1 MKKSAEMDNYEQ
13 KLVNVRKL
21 AAIIVCKL
29 SCQNHVMQDSMLNY
43 LNVDPVFSELDKTA
57 RVCINSIPARF
68 K

>member
-21 AAIIVCKL
+21 AAIILCKL
-29 SCQNHVMQDSMLNY
+29 TSQNHLTQDSMLNL
-43 LNVDPVFSELDKTA
+43 LNIDPVFSEIDKTA
-57 RVCINSIPARF
+57 RVCINSIPDRF